1 MAGLTIEAKY
11 RALQTDGESDFG
23 VRWINLRSLCSRGGG
38 GAPGGDGGE
47 PGGDGPVRGS
57 HGETRAV
64 ALAASK
70 TMTDGRMLSSP
81 ELTRRLALLSKKA

>member
-23 VRWINLRSLCSRGGG
+23 VRWINLFSLCNRGGGG
-38 GAPGGDGGE
+38 GAPGGD
-47 PGGDGPVRGS
+47 GGDGPVRGS

-64 ALAASK
+64 ALAARK
-70 TMTDGRMLSSP
+70 MTTDGRIP
-81 ELTRRLALLSKKA
+81 GARP